1 MLKGACVPDYF
12 CERFSIVLAPSL
24 TSTRFKP
31 KGLNKPAGEEEKLSS
46 FVVGNPKLPSS
57 VIEHWG
63 WSDVPRAAKEAENI
77 AEILQTPSSNVLTG
91 EKATKSAV
99 LAQLPQ
105 AECIHFACHISWQLS
120 AIVLSPGE
128 FVDSNATESSP
139 NQESN
144 KNKRFSTIE
153 EESEDTS
160 ETNSSTTDMPALSDF
175 MLTAADIL
183 NCKLSAKLVVLSCGH
198 ANDDEDQGNS
208 IKSSEGLI
216 ALTKAILAAGAQC
229 VVVTL
234 WPVPD
239 SAVNLVMKPLYSA
252 LLQGTRISRAMADAI
267 VTVQNT
273 KHFAHPANWS
283 GFALIGSDIRLSNR
297 VALMSQA
304 LRDILTHT
312 DNCRDILRV
321 SLHLVEKSLQR
332 ISRGSKT
339 AMYTSQQSIEKKVH
353 ANESGATPN
362 QSWKDLLMSV
372 GFRFEPASNGIL
384 PSVFFPQSDPGE
396 RLTQCSASLQ
406 AILGLNT
413 SSWKAMAKL
422 CESCPAIEASD
433 EIIALFRQVVV
444 HMTHGE
450 SNYEVGID
458 VPVNVRLWRVPGCH
472 ELLASLGFDLMEVGR
487 EDVTL
492 KTGKSANRRQI
503 QFALQALL
511 ALFDPQ
517 EAPRSI
523 EMDEEETS
531 EEDEIITDEI
541 DQAGHI
547 HPGSSPMPSPRKHS
561 FILDGNRSS
570 AFTSYRKRGE
580 PDGRQSNQGSPT
592 TPATSTSTS
601 SSSASTPLTAPNF
614 RSSTWN
620 PRLNQHHQQPQ
631 QLSLVH
637 PKGHESDCN
646 FTPSPVEPH
655 PRSLYGDRTASKMFN
670 TLPSDQGSPV
680 SGSIK
685 NNPVSGMFSSR
696 FSHNLDDSSSSA
708 SSLYDAHNHHHP
720 TLALRQPVAQ
730 MRRQTLLQQ
739 NKSAQHLHPTVH
751 QRINQA
757 VSEIATDV
765 ANVSAL
771 RVLGNTVPL
780 YENTEF
786 TSKQPAGRRIL
797 PIRSVFTDVG
807 YHSTLKLQ
815 DKSDP
820 NDKFNVR
827 TEIGKS
833 DKSRKTE
840 SSTAAPSS
848 GASMKLSMDSGR
860 EERLHP
866 GVTKRIP
873 PTGESG
879 SPESTLTSAIR
890 QLTTNTSDVDS
901 ISETRSLLNENP
913 ANPTTANADSN
924 IKGPMFQASQMG
936 GRLNRELPISDVY
949 HDRNI
954 GLGIAPPLS
963 TLILANNLQVV
974 QVDHHSSDSELS
986 GRVSKA
992 SSSSMAAPAN
1002 IQPLNM
1008 QNLMSANAAGLEES
1022 FGNIDNLSVIEDA
1035 HKRNS
1040 LASSARTVIIKD
1052 TSSPPST
1059 TDGAISKFT
1068 NPDECKRQTARPPQI
1083 PPRPQEPWYNVGLYG
1098 HYHGS
1103 VPRDEGDGR
1112 SMTDSQYSGCSPN
1125 NVNKPLGNKNLNHH
1139 RAGADSL
1146 ASQIIYMKMRDF
1158 LNDQEITVLEEK
1170 EVSPPGHSS
1179 KTQNPGLDQSK
1190 MRPRDIANYINTQFK
1205 MPADSNTTSP
1215 LSSTTSPLSS
1225 ASATQL
1231 KQNKVKRRP
1240 INVLPSQ
1247 QSPLDPRNTQHPQQ
1261 FWDKNSGFTYTGM
1274 FSSDC

>member
-1 MLKGACVPDYF
+1 
-12 CERFSIVLAPSL
+12 
-24 TSTRFKP
+24 
-31 KGLNKPAGEEEKLSS
+31 
-46 FVVGNPKLPSS
+46 
-57 VIEHWG
+57 
-63 WSDVPRAAKEAENI
+63 
-77 AEILQTPSSNVLTG
+77 
-91 EKATKSAV
+91 
-99 LAQLPQ
+99 
-105 AECIHFACHISWQLS
+105 
-120 AIVLSPGE
+120 
-128 FVDSNATESSP
+128 
-139 NQESN
+139 
-144 KNKRFSTIE
+144 
-153 EESEDTS
+153 
-160 ETNSSTTDMPALSDF
+160 
-175 MLTAADIL
+175 
-183 NCKLSAKLVVLSCGH
+183 
-198 ANDDEDQGNS
+198 
-208 IKSSEGLI
+208 
-216 ALTKAILAAGAQC
+216 
-229 VVVTL
+229 
-234 WPVPD
+234 
-239 SAVNLVMKPLYSA
+239 
-252 LLQGTRISRAMADAI
+252 
-267 VTVQNT
+267 
-273 KHFAHPANWS
+273 
-283 GFALIGSDIRLSNR
+283 
-297 VALMSQA
+297 
-304 LRDILTHT
+304 
-312 DNCRDILRV
+312 
-321 SLHLVEKSLQR
+321 
-332 ISRGSKT
+332 
-339 AMYTSQQSIEKKVH
+339 
-353 ANESGATPN
+353 
-362 QSWKDLLMSV
+362 
-372 GFRFEPASNGIL
+372 
-384 PSVFFPQSDPGE
+384 
-396 RLTQCSASLQ
+396 
-406 AILGLNT
+406 
-413 SSWKAMAKL
+413 
-422 CESCPAIEASD
+422 
-433 EIIALFRQVVV
+433 
-444 HMTHGE
+444 
-450 SNYEVGID
+450 
-458 VPVNVRLWRVPGCH
+458 
-472 ELLASLGFDLMEVGR
+472 
-487 EDVTL
+487 
-492 KTGKSANRRQI
+492 
-503 QFALQALL
+503 
-511 ALFDPQ
+511 
-517 EAPRSI
+517 
-523 EMDEEETS
+523 
-531 EEDEIITDEI
+531 
-541 DQAGHI
+541 
-547 HPGSSPMPSPRKHS
+547 
-561 FILDGNRSS
+561 
-570 AFTSYRKRGE
+570 
-580 PDGRQSNQGSPT
+580 
-592 TPATSTSTS
+592 
-601 SSSASTPLTAPNF
+601 
-614 RSSTWN
+614 
-620 PRLNQHHQQPQ
+620 
-631 QLSLVH
+631 
-637 PKGHESDCN
+637 
-646 FTPSPVEPH
+646 
-655 PRSLYGDRTASKMFN
+655 
-670 TLPSDQGSPV
+670 
-680 SGSIK
+680 
-685 NNPVSGMFSSR
+685 
-696 FSHNLDDSSSSA
+696 
-708 SSLYDAHNHHHP
+708 
-720 TLALRQPVAQ
+720 

-833 DKSRKTE
+833 DKSRKAE
-840 SSTAAPSS
+840 PTAAPSS
-848 GASMKLSMDSGR
+848 GASMKLPMDSGR

-890 QLTTNTSDVDS
+890 QMTTNTSDVDS

-913 ANPTTANADSN
+913 ANPTTSNADSNN

-954 GLGIAPPLS
+954 GLGMAPPLS

-992 SSSSMAAPAN
+992 SSSSMQMAAPNN

-1052 TSSPPST
+1052 TTSSPPST

-1068 NPDECKRQTARPPQI
+1068 NPDECKRQTAVRPPQI

-1179 KTQNPGLDQSK
+1179 SKTQNNPGLDQSK

-1205 MPADSNTTSP
+1205 MPADSNTISPLSSTTSP

-1225 ASATQL
+1225 ITSPLSSASATQI

>member
-1 MLKGACVPDYF
+1 M
-12 CERFSIVLAPSL
+12 
-24 TSTRFKP
+24 
-31 KGLNKPAGEEEKLSS
+31 
-46 FVVGNPKLPSS
+46 
-57 VIEHWG
+57 
-63 WSDVPRAAKEAENI
+63 
-77 AEILQTPSSNVLTG
+77 
-91 EKATKSAV
+91 
-99 LAQLPQ
+99 
-105 AECIHFACHISWQLS
+105 
-120 AIVLSPGE
+120 
-128 FVDSNATESSP
+128 
-139 NQESN
+139 
-144 KNKRFSTIE
+144 
-153 EESEDTS
+153 
-160 ETNSSTTDMPALSDF
+160 
-175 MLTAADIL
+175 
-183 NCKLSAKLVVLSCGH
+183 
-198 ANDDEDQGNS
+198 
-208 IKSSEGLI
+208 
-216 ALTKAILAAGAQC
+216 
-229 VVVTL
+229 
-234 WPVPD
+234 
-239 SAVNLVMKPLYSA
+239 
-252 LLQGTRISRAMADAI
+252 
-267 VTVQNT
+267 
-273 KHFAHPANWS
+273 
-283 GFALIGSDIRLSNR
+283 
-297 VALMSQA
+297 
-304 LRDILTHT
+304 
-312 DNCRDILRV
+312 
-321 SLHLVEKSLQR
+321 
-332 ISRGSKT
+332 
-339 AMYTSQQSIEKKVH
+339 
-353 ANESGATPN
+353 
-362 QSWKDLLMSV
+362 
-372 GFRFEPASNGIL
+372 
-384 PSVFFPQSDPGE
+384 
-396 RLTQCSASLQ
+396 
-406 AILGLNT
+406 
-413 SSWKAMAKL
+413 
-422 CESCPAIEASD
+422 
-433 EIIALFRQVVV
+433 
-444 HMTHGE
+444 
-450 SNYEVGID
+450 
-458 VPVNVRLWRVPGCH
+458 
-472 ELLASLGFDLMEVGR
+472 
-487 EDVTL
+487 
-492 KTGKSANRRQI
+492 
-503 QFALQALL
+503 
-511 ALFDPQ
+511 
-517 EAPRSI
+517 
-523 EMDEEETS
+523 
-531 EEDEIITDEI
+531 
-541 DQAGHI
+541 
-547 HPGSSPMPSPRKHS
+547 
-561 FILDGNRSS
+561 
-570 AFTSYRKRGE
+570 
-580 PDGRQSNQGSPT
+580 
-592 TPATSTSTS
+592 
-601 SSSASTPLTAPNF
+601 
-614 RSSTWN
+614 
-620 PRLNQHHQQPQ
+620 
-631 QLSLVH
+631 
-637 PKGHESDCN
+637 
-646 FTPSPVEPH
+646 
-655 PRSLYGDRTASKMFN
+655 
-670 TLPSDQGSPV
+670 
-680 SGSIK
+680 
-685 NNPVSGMFSSR
+685 
-696 FSHNLDDSSSSA
+696 
-708 SSLYDAHNHHHP
+708 
-720 TLALRQPVAQ
+720 
-730 MRRQTLLQQ
+730 QQ

-833 DKSRKTE
+833 DKSRKAE
-840 SSTAAPSS
+840 PTAAPSS
-848 GASMKLSMDSGR
+848 GASMKLPMDSGR

-890 QLTTNTSDVDS
+890 QMTTNTSDVDS

-913 ANPTTANADSN
+913 ANPTTSNADSNN

-954 GLGIAPPLS
+954 GLGMAPPLS

-992 SSSSMAAPAN
+992 SSSSMQMAAPNN

-1052 TSSPPST
+1052 TTSSPPST

-1068 NPDECKRQTARPPQI
+1068 NPDECKRQTAVRPPQI

-1179 KTQNPGLDQSK
+1179 SKTQNNPGLDQSK

-1205 MPADSNTTSP
+1205 MPADSNTISPLSSTTSP

-1225 ASATQL
+1225 ITSPLSSASATQI

>member
-1 MLKGACVPDYF
+1 M
-12 CERFSIVLAPSL
+12 
-24 TSTRFKP
+24 
-31 KGLNKPAGEEEKLSS
+31 
-46 FVVGNPKLPSS
+46 
-57 VIEHWG
+57 
-63 WSDVPRAAKEAENI
+63 
-77 AEILQTPSSNVLTG
+77 
-91 EKATKSAV
+91 
-99 LAQLPQ
+99 
-105 AECIHFACHISWQLS
+105 
-120 AIVLSPGE
+120 
-128 FVDSNATESSP
+128 
-139 NQESN
+139 
-144 KNKRFSTIE
+144 
-153 EESEDTS
+153 
-160 ETNSSTTDMPALSDF
+160 
-175 MLTAADIL
+175 
-183 NCKLSAKLVVLSCGH
+183 
-198 ANDDEDQGNS
+198 
-208 IKSSEGLI
+208 
-216 ALTKAILAAGAQC
+216 
-229 VVVTL
+229 
-234 WPVPD
+234 
-239 SAVNLVMKPLYSA
+239 
-252 LLQGTRISRAMADAI
+252 
-267 VTVQNT
+267 
-273 KHFAHPANWS
+273 
-283 GFALIGSDIRLSNR
+283 
-297 VALMSQA
+297 
-304 LRDILTHT
+304 
-312 DNCRDILRV
+312 
-321 SLHLVEKSLQR
+321 
-332 ISRGSKT
+332 
-339 AMYTSQQSIEKKVH
+339 
-353 ANESGATPN
+353 
-362 QSWKDLLMSV
+362 
-372 GFRFEPASNGIL
+372 
-384 PSVFFPQSDPGE
+384 
-396 RLTQCSASLQ
+396 
-406 AILGLNT
+406 
-413 SSWKAMAKL
+413 
-422 CESCPAIEASD
+422 
-433 EIIALFRQVVV
+433 
-444 HMTHGE
+444 
-450 SNYEVGID
+450 
-458 VPVNVRLWRVPGCH
+458 
-472 ELLASLGFDLMEVGR
+472 
-487 EDVTL
+487 
-492 KTGKSANRRQI
+492 
-503 QFALQALL
+503 
-511 ALFDPQ
+511 
-517 EAPRSI
+517 
-523 EMDEEETS
+523 
-531 EEDEIITDEI
+531 
-541 DQAGHI
+541 
-547 HPGSSPMPSPRKHS
+547 
-561 FILDGNRSS
+561 
-570 AFTSYRKRGE
+570 
-580 PDGRQSNQGSPT
+580 
-592 TPATSTSTS
+592 
-601 SSSASTPLTAPNF
+601 
-614 RSSTWN
+614 
-620 PRLNQHHQQPQ
+620 
-631 QLSLVH
+631 
-637 PKGHESDCN
+637 
-646 FTPSPVEPH
+646 
-655 PRSLYGDRTASKMFN
+655 
-670 TLPSDQGSPV
+670 
-680 SGSIK
+680 
-685 NNPVSGMFSSR
+685 
-696 FSHNLDDSSSSA
+696 
-708 SSLYDAHNHHHP
+708 
-720 TLALRQPVAQ
+720 
-730 MRRQTLLQQ
+730 QQ

-833 DKSRKTE
+833 DKSRKVEPT
-840 SSTAAPSS
+840 TAPSS
-848 GASMKLSMDSGR
+848 GASMKLPMDSGR

-913 ANPTTANADSN
+913 ANPTTSNADSNN

-954 GLGIAPPLS
+954 GLGMAPPLS

-992 SSSSMAAPAN
+992 SSSSMQMAAPNN

-1052 TSSPPST
+1052 TTSSPPST

-1068 NPDECKRQTARPPQI
+1068 NPDECKRQTAVRPPQI

-1179 KTQNPGLDQSK
+1179 SKTQNNPGLDQSK

-1205 MPADSNTTSP
+1205 MPADSNTISPLSSTTSP

-1225 ASATQL
+1225 ITSPLSSASATQI

>member
-1 MLKGACVPDYF
+1 
-12 CERFSIVLAPSL
+12 
-24 TSTRFKP
+24 
-31 KGLNKPAGEEEKLSS
+31 
-46 FVVGNPKLPSS
+46 
-57 VIEHWG
+57 
-63 WSDVPRAAKEAENI
+63 
-77 AEILQTPSSNVLTG
+77 
-91 EKATKSAV
+91 
-99 LAQLPQ
+99 
-105 AECIHFACHISWQLS
+105 
-120 AIVLSPGE
+120 
-128 FVDSNATESSP
+128 
-139 NQESN
+139 
-144 KNKRFSTIE
+144 
-153 EESEDTS
+153 
-160 ETNSSTTDMPALSDF
+160 
-175 MLTAADIL
+175 
-183 NCKLSAKLVVLSCGH
+183 
-198 ANDDEDQGNS
+198 
-208 IKSSEGLI
+208 
-216 ALTKAILAAGAQC
+216 
-229 VVVTL
+229 
-234 WPVPD
+234 
-239 SAVNLVMKPLYSA
+239 
-252 LLQGTRISRAMADAI
+252 
-267 VTVQNT
+267 
-273 KHFAHPANWS
+273 
-283 GFALIGSDIRLSNR
+283 
-297 VALMSQA
+297 
-304 LRDILTHT
+304 
-312 DNCRDILRV
+312 
-321 SLHLVEKSLQR
+321 
-332 ISRGSKT
+332 
-339 AMYTSQQSIEKKVH
+339 
-353 ANESGATPN
+353 
-362 QSWKDLLMSV
+362 
-372 GFRFEPASNGIL
+372 
-384 PSVFFPQSDPGE
+384 
-396 RLTQCSASLQ
+396 
-406 AILGLNT
+406 
-413 SSWKAMAKL
+413 
-422 CESCPAIEASD
+422 
-433 EIIALFRQVVV
+433 
-444 HMTHGE
+444 
-450 SNYEVGID
+450 
-458 VPVNVRLWRVPGCH
+458 
-472 ELLASLGFDLMEVGR
+472 
-487 EDVTL
+487 
-492 KTGKSANRRQI
+492 
-503 QFALQALL
+503 
-511 ALFDPQ
+511 
-517 EAPRSI
+517 
-523 EMDEEETS
+523 
-531 EEDEIITDEI
+531 
-541 DQAGHI
+541 
-547 HPGSSPMPSPRKHS
+547 
-561 FILDGNRSS
+561 
-570 AFTSYRKRGE
+570 
-580 PDGRQSNQGSPT
+580 
-592 TPATSTSTS
+592 
-601 SSSASTPLTAPNF
+601 
-614 RSSTWN
+614 
-620 PRLNQHHQQPQ
+620 
-631 QLSLVH
+631 
-637 PKGHESDCN
+637 
-646 FTPSPVEPH
+646 
-655 PRSLYGDRTASKMFN
+655 
-670 TLPSDQGSPV
+670 
-680 SGSIK
+680 
-685 NNPVSGMFSSR
+685 
-696 FSHNLDDSSSSA
+696 
-708 SSLYDAHNHHHP
+708 
-720 TLALRQPVAQ
+720 

-833 DKSRKTE
+833 ADKSRKAE
-840 SSTAAPSS
+840 PTAAPSS
-848 GASMKLSMDSGR
+848 GASMKLPMDSGR

-890 QLTTNTSDVDS
+890 QMTTNTSDVDS

-913 ANPTTANADSN
+913 ANPTTSNADSNN

-954 GLGIAPPLS
+954 GLGMAPPLS

-992 SSSSMAAPAN
+992 SSSSMQMAAPNN

-1052 TSSPPST
+1052 TTSSPPST

-1068 NPDECKRQTARPPQI
+1068 NPDECKRQTAVRPPQI

-1179 KTQNPGLDQSK
+1179 KTQNNPALEQSK
-1190 MRPRDIANYINTQFK
+1190 LRPRDIANYINTQFK
-1205 MPADSNTTSP
+1205 MPADSNKISPLSSTTSP

-1225 ASATQL
+1225 ITSPLSSASATQI

>member
-1 MLKGACVPDYF
+1 M
-12 CERFSIVLAPSL
+12 
-24 TSTRFKP
+24 
-31 KGLNKPAGEEEKLSS
+31 
-46 FVVGNPKLPSS
+46 
-57 VIEHWG
+57 
-63 WSDVPRAAKEAENI
+63 
-77 AEILQTPSSNVLTG
+77 
-91 EKATKSAV
+91 
-99 LAQLPQ
+99 
-105 AECIHFACHISWQLS
+105 
-120 AIVLSPGE
+120 
-128 FVDSNATESSP
+128 
-139 NQESN
+139 
-144 KNKRFSTIE
+144 
-153 EESEDTS
+153 
-160 ETNSSTTDMPALSDF
+160 
-175 MLTAADIL
+175 
-183 NCKLSAKLVVLSCGH
+183 
-198 ANDDEDQGNS
+198 
-208 IKSSEGLI
+208 
-216 ALTKAILAAGAQC
+216 
-229 VVVTL
+229 
-234 WPVPD
+234 
-239 SAVNLVMKPLYSA
+239 
-252 LLQGTRISRAMADAI
+252 
-267 VTVQNT
+267 
-273 KHFAHPANWS
+273 
-283 GFALIGSDIRLSNR
+283 
-297 VALMSQA
+297 
-304 LRDILTHT
+304 
-312 DNCRDILRV
+312 
-321 SLHLVEKSLQR
+321 
-332 ISRGSKT
+332 
-339 AMYTSQQSIEKKVH
+339 
-353 ANESGATPN
+353 
-362 QSWKDLLMSV
+362 
-372 GFRFEPASNGIL
+372 
-384 PSVFFPQSDPGE
+384 
-396 RLTQCSASLQ
+396 
-406 AILGLNT
+406 
-413 SSWKAMAKL
+413 
-422 CESCPAIEASD
+422 
-433 EIIALFRQVVV
+433 
-444 HMTHGE
+444 
-450 SNYEVGID
+450 
-458 VPVNVRLWRVPGCH
+458 
-472 ELLASLGFDLMEVGR
+472 
-487 EDVTL
+487 
-492 KTGKSANRRQI
+492 
-503 QFALQALL
+503 
-511 ALFDPQ
+511 
-517 EAPRSI
+517 
-523 EMDEEETS
+523 
-531 EEDEIITDEI
+531 
-541 DQAGHI
+541 
-547 HPGSSPMPSPRKHS
+547 
-561 FILDGNRSS
+561 
-570 AFTSYRKRGE
+570 
-580 PDGRQSNQGSPT
+580 
-592 TPATSTSTS
+592 
-601 SSSASTPLTAPNF
+601 
-614 RSSTWN
+614 
-620 PRLNQHHQQPQ
+620 
-631 QLSLVH
+631 
-637 PKGHESDCN
+637 
-646 FTPSPVEPH
+646 
-655 PRSLYGDRTASKMFN
+655 
-670 TLPSDQGSPV
+670 
-680 SGSIK
+680 
-685 NNPVSGMFSSR
+685 
-696 FSHNLDDSSSSA
+696 
-708 SSLYDAHNHHHP
+708 
-720 TLALRQPVAQ
+720 AQ

-833 DKSRKTE
+833 DKSRKAE
-840 SSTAAPSS
+840 PTAAPSS
-848 GASMKLSMDSGR
+848 GASMKLPMDSGR

-890 QLTTNTSDVDS
+890 QMTTNTSDVDS

-913 ANPTTANADSN
+913 AIPTTASADSNN
-924 IKGPMFQASQMG
+924 IKGPMFQASAQMG

-954 GLGIAPPLS
+954 GLGMAPPLS

-992 SSSSMAAPAN
+992 SSSSMQMAAPSNN

-1052 TSSPPST
+1052 TTSSPPST

-1179 KTQNPGLDQSK
+1179 SKTQNNPGLDQSK

-1205 MPADSNTTSP
+1205 MPADSNTISPLSSTTSP
-1215 LSSTTSPLSS
+1215 LSSTTSPLSSITSPLSS

>member
-1 MLKGACVPDYF
+1 M
-12 CERFSIVLAPSL
+12 
-24 TSTRFKP
+24 
-31 KGLNKPAGEEEKLSS
+31 
-46 FVVGNPKLPSS
+46 
-57 VIEHWG
+57 
-63 WSDVPRAAKEAENI
+63 
-77 AEILQTPSSNVLTG
+77 
-91 EKATKSAV
+91 
-99 LAQLPQ
+99 
-105 AECIHFACHISWQLS
+105 
-120 AIVLSPGE
+120 
-128 FVDSNATESSP
+128 
-139 NQESN
+139 
-144 KNKRFSTIE
+144 
-153 EESEDTS
+153 
-160 ETNSSTTDMPALSDF
+160 
-175 MLTAADIL
+175 
-183 NCKLSAKLVVLSCGH
+183 
-198 ANDDEDQGNS
+198 
-208 IKSSEGLI
+208 
-216 ALTKAILAAGAQC
+216 
-229 VVVTL
+229 
-234 WPVPD
+234 
-239 SAVNLVMKPLYSA
+239 
-252 LLQGTRISRAMADAI
+252 
-267 VTVQNT
+267 
-273 KHFAHPANWS
+273 
-283 GFALIGSDIRLSNR
+283 
-297 VALMSQA
+297 
-304 LRDILTHT
+304 
-312 DNCRDILRV
+312 
-321 SLHLVEKSLQR
+321 
-332 ISRGSKT
+332 
-339 AMYTSQQSIEKKVH
+339 
-353 ANESGATPN
+353 
-362 QSWKDLLMSV
+362 
-372 GFRFEPASNGIL
+372 
-384 PSVFFPQSDPGE
+384 
-396 RLTQCSASLQ
+396 
-406 AILGLNT
+406 
-413 SSWKAMAKL
+413 
-422 CESCPAIEASD
+422 
-433 EIIALFRQVVV
+433 
-444 HMTHGE
+444 
-450 SNYEVGID
+450 
-458 VPVNVRLWRVPGCH
+458 
-472 ELLASLGFDLMEVGR
+472 
-487 EDVTL
+487 
-492 KTGKSANRRQI
+492 
-503 QFALQALL
+503 
-511 ALFDPQ
+511 
-517 EAPRSI
+517 
-523 EMDEEETS
+523 
-531 EEDEIITDEI
+531 
-541 DQAGHI
+541 
-547 HPGSSPMPSPRKHS
+547 
-561 FILDGNRSS
+561 
-570 AFTSYRKRGE
+570 
-580 PDGRQSNQGSPT
+580 
-592 TPATSTSTS
+592 
-601 SSSASTPLTAPNF
+601 
-614 RSSTWN
+614 
-620 PRLNQHHQQPQ
+620 
-631 QLSLVH
+631 
-637 PKGHESDCN
+637 
-646 FTPSPVEPH
+646 
-655 PRSLYGDRTASKMFN
+655 
-670 TLPSDQGSPV
+670 
-680 SGSIK
+680 
-685 NNPVSGMFSSR
+685 
-696 FSHNLDDSSSSA
+696 
-708 SSLYDAHNHHHP
+708 
-720 TLALRQPVAQ
+720 
-730 MRRQTLLQQ
+730 QQ

-833 DKSRKTE
+833 DKSRKAE
-840 SSTAAPSS
+840 PTAAPSS
-848 GASMKLSMDSGR
+848 GASMKLPMDSGR

-890 QLTTNTSDVDS
+890 QMTTNTSDVDS

-913 ANPTTANADSN
+913 AIPTTASADSNN
-924 IKGPMFQASQMG
+924 IKGPMFQASAQMG

-954 GLGIAPPLS
+954 GLGMAPPLS

-992 SSSSMAAPAN
+992 SSSSMQMAAPSNN

-1052 TSSPPST
+1052 TTSSPPST

-1179 KTQNPGLDQSK
+1179 SKTQNNPGLDQSK

-1205 MPADSNTTSP
+1205 MPADSNTISPLSSTTSP
-1215 LSSTTSPLSS
+1215 LSSTTSPLSSITSPLSS

>member
-1 MLKGACVPDYF
+1 
-12 CERFSIVLAPSL
+12 
-24 TSTRFKP
+24 
-31 KGLNKPAGEEEKLSS
+31 
-46 FVVGNPKLPSS
+46 
-57 VIEHWG
+57 
-63 WSDVPRAAKEAENI
+63 
-77 AEILQTPSSNVLTG
+77 
-91 EKATKSAV
+91 
-99 LAQLPQ
+99 
-105 AECIHFACHISWQLS
+105 
-120 AIVLSPGE
+120 
-128 FVDSNATESSP
+128 
-139 NQESN
+139 
-144 KNKRFSTIE
+144 
-153 EESEDTS
+153 
-160 ETNSSTTDMPALSDF
+160 
-175 MLTAADIL
+175 
-183 NCKLSAKLVVLSCGH
+183 
-198 ANDDEDQGNS
+198 
-208 IKSSEGLI
+208 
-216 ALTKAILAAGAQC
+216 
-229 VVVTL
+229 
-234 WPVPD
+234 
-239 SAVNLVMKPLYSA
+239 
-252 LLQGTRISRAMADAI
+252 
-267 VTVQNT
+267 
-273 KHFAHPANWS
+273 
-283 GFALIGSDIRLSNR
+283 
-297 VALMSQA
+297 
-304 LRDILTHT
+304 
-312 DNCRDILRV
+312 
-321 SLHLVEKSLQR
+321 
-332 ISRGSKT
+332 
-339 AMYTSQQSIEKKVH
+339 
-353 ANESGATPN
+353 
-362 QSWKDLLMSV
+362 
-372 GFRFEPASNGIL
+372 
-384 PSVFFPQSDPGE
+384 
-396 RLTQCSASLQ
+396 
-406 AILGLNT
+406 
-413 SSWKAMAKL
+413 
-422 CESCPAIEASD
+422 
-433 EIIALFRQVVV
+433 
-444 HMTHGE
+444 
-450 SNYEVGID
+450 
-458 VPVNVRLWRVPGCH
+458 
-472 ELLASLGFDLMEVGR
+472 
-487 EDVTL
+487 
-492 KTGKSANRRQI
+492 
-503 QFALQALL
+503 
-511 ALFDPQ
+511 
-517 EAPRSI
+517 
-523 EMDEEETS
+523 
-531 EEDEIITDEI
+531 
-541 DQAGHI
+541 
-547 HPGSSPMPSPRKHS
+547 
-561 FILDGNRSS
+561 
-570 AFTSYRKRGE
+570 
-580 PDGRQSNQGSPT
+580 
-592 TPATSTSTS
+592 
-601 SSSASTPLTAPNF
+601 
-614 RSSTWN
+614 
-620 PRLNQHHQQPQ
+620 
-631 QLSLVH
+631 
-637 PKGHESDCN
+637 
-646 FTPSPVEPH
+646 
-655 PRSLYGDRTASKMFN
+655 
-670 TLPSDQGSPV
+670 
-680 SGSIK
+680 
-685 NNPVSGMFSSR
+685 
-696 FSHNLDDSSSSA
+696 
-708 SSLYDAHNHHHP
+708 
-720 TLALRQPVAQ
+720 

-833 DKSRKTE
+833 DKSRKAE
-840 SSTAAPSS
+840 PTAAPSS
-848 GASMKLSMDSGR
+848 GASMKLPMDSGR

-890 QLTTNTSDVDS
+890 QMTTNTSDVDS

-924 IKGPMFQASQMG
+924 NIKGPMFQASAQMG

-954 GLGIAPPLS
+954 GLGMAPPLS

-992 SSSSMAAPAN
+992 SSSSMQMAAPSNN

-1052 TSSPPST
+1052 TTSSPPST

-1179 KTQNPGLDQSK
+1179 SKTQNNPGLDQSK

-1205 MPADSNTTSP
+1205 MPADSNTISPLSSTTSP
-1215 LSSTTSPLSS
+1215 LSSTTSPLSSITSPLSS